1 MKKSYLF
8 LPVLVLLFA
17 FTRVS
22 AQSVTAVADTSE
34 YPYWISMMQDPD
46 ANFYQIQS
54 AFNKYW
60 ENREITKG
68 CGWKPFKRWESLM
81 KDRITIDGRMPAPNE
96 VRDIYNAYMKQF
108 DSPASLAGE
117 WINQGPYQI
126 GGGYEG
132 LGRLNAV
139 AFHPTNP
146 DIVYVGAPAGGLW
159 FTTTGGNEW
168 SSTTDGL
175 PTLGVSAIAIDP
187 VNPSTI
193 FIGTGDRDAGDAPG
207 LGIMKSTDNGATW
220 QTSNTGMGNATV
232 GDLLFDPSDSQT
244 IFAGTN
250 SGFFK
255 SIDGGANWI
264 KKNNGA
270 FKDIALKP
278 GSNTILYGASG
289 GQFYRSTDAGENWFL
304 ITAGLPSGA
313 RGVIAVTP
321 ANPEIVYFL
330 LAKGDNGF
338 RGLYKSENAGLTFT
352 EMSDSPNLMGW
363 SCNGSDAGG
372 QAWYDLAIVADP
384 VDANVIYVGGVNIWK
399 STNGGASWQINGHW
413 YGGCGV
419 AEVHADQ
426 HIFTYNPLNNRIYVG
441 NDGGIYWTENGGSQ
455 WNEIT
460 TGLPITQIYKIGQSA
475 TEEDLVVIGNQDNG
489 TYLLDFDTWMSIGGG
504 DGMECA
510 IDFTNPNYRYTTVYY
525 GAMNRVIGT
534 NASQIAGNG
543 VNGITEEGAWVTPFV
558 MGEDDPNVM
567 FIGYKNVWRSV
578 NIKNPS
584 ASGVKWK
591 KISTINTG
599 NLSVM
604 EQSPV
609 NTDILY
615 AASGGSLYISTNAM
629 QDEPTWMNISSQL
642 LTGASISDIEAS
654 PYEEN
659 TVYIVQ
665 DKQIFKSVDR
675 GINWTEITGGLPD
688 IHFSAIVY
696 YKNSQEGLY
705 AGSDAGI
712 FYKDNSLADWIP
724 FSNGLP
730 SAAKVTEL
738 EIFYDPTSPAGDK
751 IKAGTYGRGLWESDM
766 YVVAPT
772 ADFTVDQPVIPS
784 GCQVAFSDLSFGVPF
799 QWEWSFPGGTPA
811 TSTAKNPAGILYD
824 APGSYDVQLTVTN
837 SAGTHSITKTA
848 YIVVSDTIKPV
859 PGFSASPVAF
869 CDMSQIVQFTDNSK
883 SCPYAWNW
891 SFTPNTIVYENG
903 TDANSQNPQ
912 VRFTETGSYT
922 VTLVALNSNGSR
934 SVTKSNYILAGGY
947 NAPFTEDFES
957 NSFDGRGWTIENPDN
972 LVTWGITTVEGNT
985 PGNNAAWMNLFN
997 YSVPPGRRD
1006 RMVSPPMNFTG
1017 ADPVFMTFDHAYA
1030 NRYTT
1035 VSDSLIVLVSEDC
1048 GENWVRVFA
1057 EGERGEGTLA
1067 TVPKLTTEFFP
1078 AVADDWCSSGWGS
1091 MCAIIDLSAWAN
1103 KPNIKI
1109 AFETYNRFGNN
1120 LFIDNISIAATPE
1133 VGIKSMENQKI
1144 MIYPNPTSGTITV
1157 YSGQKVEDLT
1167 FTLFNAQGSLVYS
1180 HNIQSTSHLSET
1192 LNLGNMPKGVY
1203 LVKIAGN
1210 NTAEQQKL
1218 IIR

>member
-1 MKKSYLF
+1 MKKSYLL
-8 LPVLVLLFA
+8 LPFFVMLIA

-22 AQSVTAVADTSE
+22 AQSITVVADTSE

-46 ANFYQIQS
+46 ANFFQIQS

-68 CGWKPFKRWESLM
+68 CGWKPFKRWESWM
-81 KDRITIDGRMPAPNE
+81 KDRVTVDGRMPAPNE
-96 VRDIYNAYMKQF
+96 VRDTYNTYMKQY
-108 DSPASLAGE
+108 DNPKSLSGE
-117 WINQGPYQI
+117 WINQGPFEI

-207 LGIMKSTDNGATW
+207 LGVMKTTDNGATW
-220 QTSNTGMGNATV
+220 QSSNTGMDNITV
-232 GDLLFDPSDSQT
+232 GDLLFDPTNSQI

-255 SIDGGANWI
+255 SIDGGANWV
-264 KKNNGA
+264 KKNNGS

-278 GSNTILYGASG
+278 GSNTILYGTSG
-289 GQFYRSTDAGENWFL
+289 GQFYRSTDAGENWLL
-304 ITAGLPSGA
+304 ITAGVPSGA

-321 ANPEIVYFL
+321 ADPEIVYFL

-338 RGLYKSENAGLTFT
+338 RGLYKSVNAGLTFT
-352 EMSDSPNLMGW
+352 EMSNSPNLMGW
-363 SCNGSDAGG
+363 SCNGTDSGG

-384 VDANVIYVGGVNIWK
+384 IDANIIYVGGVNIWK
-399 STNGGASWQINGHW
+399 STNGGANWQINGHW
-413 YGGCGV
+413 YGGCSV

-426 HIFTYNPLNNRIYVG
+426 HIFTFNPLNNRIYIG

-455 WNEIT
+455 WIEIT
-460 TGLPITQIYKIGQSA
+460 TGLPITQSYKIGQSA

-489 TYLLDFDTWMSIGGG
+489 TYLLDADTWTSIGGG

-510 IDFTNPNYRYTTVYY
+510 IDFTNPNYRYSTVYY

-534 NASQIAGNG
+534 NAQQIAGNG
-543 VNGITEEGAWVTPFV
+543 VNGITEEGAWVTPFI
-558 MGEDDPNVM
+558 MGEDNANVM

-584 ASGVKWK
+584 ASGVQWK
-591 KISTINTG
+591 KISTINTS
-599 NLSVM
+599 NLSVL

-615 AASGGSLYISTNAM
+615 ASSGGSLYISTNAL
-629 QDEPTWMNISSQL
+629 QDVPTWSNISSQL
-642 LTGASISDIEAS
+642 LSSSSVSDIEAS

-688 IHFSAIVY
+688 IHFSTLVY
-696 YKNSQEGLY
+696 YKNSQEGIY
-705 AGSDAGI
+705 AGSDAGVY
-712 FYKDNSLADWIP
+712 YKDKSLTDWVP
-724 FSNGLP
+724 FLNGLP
-730 SAAKVTEL
+730 AAAKITEL
-738 EIFYDPTSPAGDK
+738 EIYYDPASPAGDK
-751 IKAGTYGRGLWESDM
+751 IKAGTYGRGLWKSDM

-772 ADFTVDQPVIPS
+772 ADFSVDQPVIPS
-784 GCQVAFSDLSFGVPF
+784 GCKVSFTDLSLGTPF
-799 QWEWSFPGGTPA
+799 QWVWAFPGGTPS
-811 TSTAKNPAGILYD
+811 TSTVKNPSEINYD
-824 APGSYDVQLTVTN
+824 APGSYEVQLTVTN
-837 SAGTHSITKTA
+837 SVGANTITKTGFV
-848 YIVVSDTIKPV
+848 VVSDTIKPV
-859 PGFSASPVAF
+859 PGFTALPVAF

-891 SFTPNTIVYENG
+891 SITPNTIVFENG

-922 VTLVALNSNGSR
+922 VTLVALNTNGSR
-934 SVTKSNYILAGGY
+934 SITKSNYILAGGY

-972 LVTWGITTVEGNT
+972 LLTWGITTVEGNT
-985 PGNNAAWMNLFN
+985 PGNNAAWMNFFN

-1006 RMVSPPMNFTG
+1006 RMISPPMNFTG
-1017 ADPVFMTFDHAYA
+1017 SDPVFMTFDHAYA
-1030 NRYTT
+1030 NRYTSA
-1035 VSDSLIVLVSEDC
+1035 SDSLIVLVSEDC

-1109 AFETYNRFGNN
+1109 AFEGYNRFGNN

-1133 VGIKSMENQKI
+1133 VGIKSMKNNKI
-1144 MIYPNPTSGTITV
+1144 MIYPNPTSGSITV

-1167 FTLFNAQGSLVYS
+1167 FTIFNTQGSMVYS
-1180 HNIQSTSHLSET
+1180 HNFKSTSHLSET
-1192 LNLGNMPKGVY
+1192 LNLGNLPKGVY
-1203 LVKIAGN
+1203 FVKIAGN

-1218 IIR
+1218 ILR

>member
-1 MKKSYLF
+1 MKKSYLL
-8 LPVLVLLFA
+8 LPFFVMLIA

-22 AQSVTAVADTSE
+22 AQSITVVADTSE

-46 ANFYQIQS
+46 ANFFQIQS

-68 CGWKPFKRWESLM
+68 CGWKPFKRWESWM
-81 KDRITIDGRMPAPNE
+81 KDRVTVDGRMPAPNE
-96 VRDIYNAYMKQF
+96 VRDTYNTYMKQY
-108 DSPASLAGE
+108 DNPKSLSGE
-117 WINQGPYQI
+117 WINQGPFEI

-207 LGIMKSTDNGATW
+207 LGVMKTTDNGATW
-220 QTSNTGMGNATV
+220 QSSNTGMDNITV
-232 GDLLFDPSDSQT
+232 GDLLFDPTNSQI

-255 SIDGGANWI
+255 SIDGGANWV
-264 KKNNGA
+264 KKNNGS

-278 GSNTILYGASG
+278 GSNTILYGTSG
-289 GQFYRSTDAGENWFL
+289 GQFYRSTDAGENWLL
-304 ITAGLPSGA
+304 ITAGVPSGA

-321 ANPEIVYFL
+321 ADPEIVYFL

-338 RGLYKSENAGLTFT
+338 RGLYKSVNAGLTFT
-352 EMSDSPNLMGW
+352 EMSNSPNLMGW
-363 SCNGSDAGG
+363 SCNGTDSGG

-384 VDANVIYVGGVNIWK
+384 IDANIIYVGGVNIWK
-399 STNGGASWQINGHW
+399 STNGGANWQINGHW
-413 YGGCGV
+413 YGGCNV

-426 HIFTYNPLNNRIYVG
+426 HIFTFNPLNNRIYIG

-455 WNEIT
+455 WIEIT
-460 TGLPITQIYKIGQSA
+460 TGLPITQSYKIGQSA

-489 TYLLDFDTWMSIGGG
+489 TYLLDADTWTSIGGG

-510 IDFTNPNYRYTTVYY
+510 IDFTNPNYRYSTVYY

-534 NASQIAGNG
+534 NAQQIAGNG
-543 VNGITEEGAWVTPFV
+543 VNGITEEGAWVTPFI
-558 MGEDDPNVM
+558 MGEDNANVM

-584 ASGVKWK
+584 ASGVQWK
-591 KISTINTG
+591 KISTINTS
-599 NLSVM
+599 NLSVL

-615 AASGGSLYISTNAM
+615 ASSGGSLYISTNAL
-629 QDEPTWMNISSQL
+629 QDVPTWSNISSQL
-642 LTGASISDIEAS
+642 LSSSSVSDIEAS

-688 IHFSAIVY
+688 IHFSTLVY
-696 YKNSQEGLY
+696 YKNSQEGIY
-705 AGSDAGI
+705 AGSDAGVY
-712 FYKDNSLADWIP
+712 YKDKSLTDWVP
-724 FSNGLP
+724 FLNGLP
-730 SAAKVTEL
+730 AAAKITEL
-738 EIFYDPTSPAGDK
+738 EIYYDPASPAGDK
-751 IKAGTYGRGLWESDM
+751 IKAGTYGRGLWKSDM

-772 ADFTVDQPVIPS
+772 ADFSVDQPVIPS
-784 GCQVAFSDLSFGVPF
+784 GCKVSFTDLSLGTPF
-799 QWEWSFPGGTPA
+799 QWVWAFPGGTPS
-811 TSTAKNPAGILYD
+811 TSTVKNPSEINYD
-824 APGSYDVQLTVTN
+824 APGSYEVQLTVTN
-837 SAGTHSITKTA
+837 SVGANTITKTGFV
-848 YIVVSDTIKPV
+848 VVSDTIKPV
-859 PGFSASPVAF
+859 PGFTALPVAF

-891 SFTPNTIVYENG
+891 SITPNTIVFENG

-922 VTLVALNSNGSR
+922 VTLVALNTNGSR
-934 SVTKSNYILAGGY
+934 SITKSNYILAGGY

-972 LVTWGITTVEGNT
+972 LLTWGITTVEGNT
-985 PGNNAAWMNLFN
+985 PGNNAAWMNFFN

-1006 RMVSPPMNFTG
+1006 RMISPPMNFTG
-1017 ADPVFMTFDHAYA
+1017 SDPVFMTFDHAYA
-1030 NRYTT
+1030 NRYTSA
-1035 VSDSLIVLVSEDC
+1035 SDSLIVLVSEDC

-1109 AFETYNRFGNN
+1109 AFEGYNRFGNN

-1133 VGIKSMENQKI
+1133 VGIKSMKNNKI
-1144 MIYPNPTSGTITV
+1144 MIYPNPTSGSITV

-1167 FTLFNAQGSLVYS
+1167 FTIFNTQGSMVYS
-1180 HNIQSTSHLSET
+1180 HNFKSTSHLSET
-1192 LNLGNMPKGVY
+1192 LNLGNLPKGVY
-1203 LVKIAGN
+1203 FVKIAGN

-1218 IIR
+1218 ILR

>member
-1 MKKSYLF
+1 MLI
-8 LPVLVLLFA
+8 A

-22 AQSVTAVADTSE
+22 AQSITVVADTSE

-46 ANFYQIQS
+46 ANFFQIQS

-68 CGWKPFKRWESLM
+68 CGWKPFKRWESWM
-81 KDRITIDGRMPAPNE
+81 KDRVTVDGRMPAPNE
-96 VRDIYNAYMKQF
+96 VRDTYNTYMKQY
-108 DSPASLAGE
+108 DNPKSLSGE
-117 WINQGPYQI
+117 WINQGPFEI

-207 LGIMKSTDNGATW
+207 LGVMKTTDNGATW
-220 QTSNTGMGNATV
+220 QSSNTGMDNITV
-232 GDLLFDPSDSQT
+232 GDLLFDPTNSQI

-255 SIDGGANWI
+255 SIDGGANWV
-264 KKNNGA
+264 KKNNGS

-278 GSNTILYGASG
+278 GSNTILYGTSG

-304 ITAGLPSGA
+304 ITAGVPSGA

-321 ANPEIVYFL
+321 ADPEIVYFL

-338 RGLYKSENAGLTFT
+338 RGLYKSVNAGLTFT
-352 EMSDSPNLMGW
+352 EMSNSPNLMGW
-363 SCNGSDAGG
+363 SCNGTDSGG

-384 VDANVIYVGGVNIWK
+384 IDANIIYVGGVNIWK
-399 STNGGASWQINGHW
+399 STNGGANWQINGHW
-413 YGGCGV
+413 YGGCSV

-426 HIFTYNPLNNRIYVG
+426 HIFTFNPLNNRIYIG
-441 NDGGIYWTENGGSQ
+441 NDGGIYWTDNGGSQ
-455 WNEIT
+455 WIEIT
-460 TGLPITQIYKIGQSA
+460 TGLPITQSYKIGQSA

-489 TYLLDFDTWMSIGGG
+489 TYLLDADTWTSIGGG

-510 IDFTNPNYRYTTVYY
+510 IDFTNPNYRYSTVYY

-534 NASQIAGNG
+534 NAQQIAGNG

-558 MGEDDPNVM
+558 MGEDNANVM

-584 ASGVKWK
+584 ASGVQWK
-591 KISTINTG
+591 KISTINTS
-599 NLSVM
+599 NLSVL

-615 AASGGSLYISTNAM
+615 ASSGGSLYISTNAL
-629 QDEPTWMNISSQL
+629 QDVPTWSNISSQL
-642 LTGASISDIEAS
+642 LSSSSVSDIEAS

-688 IHFSAIVY
+688 IHFSTLVY
-696 YKNSQEGLY
+696 YKNSQEGIY
-705 AGSDAGI
+705 AGSDAGVY
-712 FYKDNSLADWIP
+712 YKDKSLTDWVP
-724 FSNGLP
+724 FLNGLP
-730 SAAKVTEL
+730 AAAKITEL
-738 EIFYDPTSPAGDK
+738 EIYYDPASPAGDK
-751 IKAGTYGRGLWESDM
+751 IKAGTYGRGLWKSDM

-772 ADFTVDQPVIPS
+772 ADFSVDQPVIPS
-784 GCQVAFSDLSFGVPF
+784 GCKVSFTDLSLGTPF
-799 QWEWSFPGGTPA
+799 QWDWAFPGGTPS
-811 TSTAKNPAGILYD
+811 TSTVKNPSEIKYD
-824 APGSYDVQLTVTN
+824 APGSYEVQLTVTN
-837 SAGTHSITKTA
+837 SVGANTITKTG
-848 YIVVSDTIKPV
+848 YVVVSDTIKPV
-859 PGFSASPVAF
+859 PGFTASPVAF

-891 SFTPNTIVYENG
+891 SITPNTIVFENG

-922 VTLVALNSNGSR
+922 VTLVALNTNGSR
-934 SVTKSNYILAGGY
+934 SITKSNYILAGGY

-972 LVTWGITTVEGNT
+972 LLTWGITTVEGNT
-985 PGNNAAWMNLFN
+985 PGNNAAWMNFFN

-1006 RMVSPPMNFTG
+1006 RMISPPMNFTG
-1017 ADPVFMTFDHAYA
+1017 SDPVFMTFDHAYA
-1030 NRYTT
+1030 NRYTSA
-1035 VSDSLIVLVSEDC
+1035 SDSLIVLVSEDC

-1109 AFETYNRFGNN
+1109 AFEGYNRFGNN

-1133 VGIKSMENQKI
+1133 VGIKSMKNNKI
-1144 MIYPNPTSGTITV
+1144 MIYPNPTSGSITV

-1167 FTLFNAQGSLVYS
+1167 FTIFNTQGSMVYS
-1180 HNIQSTSHLSET
+1180 HNFKSTSHLSET
-1192 LNLGNMPKGVY
+1192 LNLGNLPKGVY
-1203 LVKIAGN
+1203 FVKIAGN

-1218 IIR
+1218 ILR

>member
-1 MKKSYLF
+1 MKKSYLL
-8 LPVLVLLFA
+8 LPFFVMLIA

-22 AQSVTAVADTSE
+22 AQSITVVADTSE

-46 ANFYQIQS
+46 ANFFQIQS

-68 CGWKPFKRWESLM
+68 CGWKPFKRWESWM
-81 KDRITIDGRMPAPNE
+81 KDRVTVDGRMPAPNE
-96 VRDIYNAYMKQF
+96 VRDTYNTYMKQY
-108 DSPASLAGE
+108 DNPKSLSGE
-117 WINQGPYQI
+117 WINQGPFEI

-207 LGIMKSTDNGATW
+207 LGVMKTTDNGATW
-220 QTSNTGMGNATV
+220 QSSNTGMDNITV
-232 GDLLFDPSDSQT
+232 GDLLFDPTNSQI

-255 SIDGGANWI
+255 SIDGGANWV
-264 KKNNGA
+264 KKNNGS

-278 GSNTILYGASG
+278 GSNTILYGTSG
-289 GQFYRSTDAGENWFL
+289 GQFYRSTDAGENWLL
-304 ITAGLPSGA
+304 ITAGVPSGA

-321 ANPEIVYFL
+321 ADPEIVYFL

-338 RGLYKSENAGLTFT
+338 RGLYKSVNAGLTFT
-352 EMSDSPNLMGW
+352 EMSNSPNLMGW
-363 SCNGSDAGG
+363 SCNGTDSGG

-384 VDANVIYVGGVNIWK
+384 IDANIIYVGGVNIWK
-399 STNGGASWQINGHW
+399 STNGGANWQINGHW
-413 YGGCGV
+413 YGGCSV

-426 HIFTYNPLNNRIYVG
+426 HIFTFNPLNNRIYIG
-441 NDGGIYWTENGGSQ
+441 NDGGIYWTDNGGSQ
-455 WNEIT
+455 WIEIT
-460 TGLPITQIYKIGQSA
+460 TGLPITQSYKIGQSA

-489 TYLLDFDTWMSIGGG
+489 TYLLDADTWTSIGGG

-510 IDFTNPNYRYTTVYY
+510 IDFTNPNYRYSTVYY
-525 GAMNRVIGT
+525 GAMNRVIGN
-534 NASQIAGNG
+534 NAQQIAGNG
-543 VNGITEEGAWVTPFV
+543 VNGITEEGAWVTPFI
-558 MGEDDPNVM
+558 MGEDNANVM

-584 ASGVKWK
+584 ASGVQWK
-591 KISTINTG
+591 KISTINTS
-599 NLSVM
+599 NLSVL

-615 AASGGSLYISTNAM
+615 ASSGGSLYISTNAL
-629 QDEPTWMNISSQL
+629 QDVPTWSNISSQL
-642 LTGASISDIEAS
+642 LSSSSVSDIEAS

-688 IHFSAIVY
+688 IHFSTLVY
-696 YKNSQEGLY
+696 YKNSQEGIY
-705 AGSDAGI
+705 AGSDAGVY
-712 FYKDNSLADWIP
+712 YKDKSLTDWVP
-724 FSNGLP
+724 FLNGLP
-730 SAAKVTEL
+730 AAAKITEL
-738 EIFYDPTSPAGDK
+738 EIYYDPASPAGDK
-751 IKAGTYGRGLWESDM
+751 IKAGTYGRGLWKSDM

-772 ADFTVDQPVIPS
+772 ADFSVDQPVIPS
-784 GCQVAFSDLSFGVPF
+784 GCKVSFTDLSLGTPF
-799 QWEWSFPGGTPA
+799 QWVWAFPGGTPS
-811 TSTAKNPAGILYD
+811 TSTVKNPSEINYD
-824 APGSYDVQLTVTN
+824 APGSYEVQLTVTN
-837 SAGTHSITKTA
+837 SVGANTITKTGFV
-848 YIVVSDTIKPV
+848 VVSDTIKPV
-859 PGFSASPVAF
+859 PGFTALPVAF

-891 SFTPNTIVYENG
+891 SITPNTIVFENG

-922 VTLVALNSNGSR
+922 VTLVALNTNGSR
-934 SVTKSNYILAGGY
+934 SITKSNYILAGGY

-972 LVTWGITTVEGNT
+972 LLTWGITTVEGNT
-985 PGNNAAWMNLFN
+985 PGNNAAWMNFFN

-1006 RMVSPPMNFTG
+1006 RMISPPMNFTG
-1017 ADPVFMTFDHAYA
+1017 SDPVFMTFDHAYA
-1030 NRYTT
+1030 NRYTSA
-1035 VSDSLIVLVSEDC
+1035 SDSLIVLVSEDC

-1109 AFETYNRFGNN
+1109 AFEGYNRFGNN

-1133 VGIKSMENQKI
+1133 VGIKSMKNNKI
-1144 MIYPNPTSGTITV
+1144 MIYPNPTSGSITV

-1167 FTLFNAQGSLVYS
+1167 FTIFNTQGSMVYS
-1180 HNIQSTSHLSET
+1180 HNFKSTSHLSET
-1192 LNLGNMPKGVY
+1192 LNLGNLPKGVY
-1203 LVKIAGN
+1203 FVKIAGN

-1218 IIR
+1218 ILR

>member
-1 MKKSYLF
+1 MKKSYLL

-22 AQSVTAVADTSE
+22 AQSVTVVADTSE
-34 YPYWISMMQDPD
+34 YPYWISMMQDPN
-46 ANFYQIQS
+46 ANFFQIQS

-68 CGWKPFKRWESLM
+68 SGWKPFKRWENLM
-81 KDRITIDGRMPAPNE
+81 KDRVTTDGRMPAPDE
-96 VRDIYNAYMKQF
+96 VMNIYNTYMTQY
-108 DSPASLAGE
+108 DNSSSLDGA
-117 WINQGPYQI
+117 WTNQGPFEI

-146 DIVYVGAPAGGLW
+146 DIVYVGAPSGGLW
-159 FTTTGGNEW
+159 FTTTNGNEW

-193 FIGTGDRDAGDAPG
+193 YIGTGDRDAGDAPG
-207 LGIMKSTDNGATW
+207 LGVMKSTDNGATW
-220 QTSNTGMGNATV
+220 QMSNTGMGNATV
-232 GDLLFDPSDSQT
+232 GDLLFEPSNPEI

-255 SIDGGANWI
+255 SIDGGANWS

-270 FKDIALKP
+270 FKDIDIKP
-278 GSNTILYGASG
+278 GTNNILYGTSG

-321 ANPEIVYFL
+321 ADPEIVYFL
-330 LAKGDNGF
+330 LAKGDNSF
-338 RGLYKSENAGLTFT
+338 RGLYKSVNAGLTFT
-352 EMSDSPNLMGW
+352 EMSNSPNLMGW
-363 SCNGSDAGG
+363 SCNGSDGGG

-426 HIFTYNPLNNRIYVG
+426 HIFTFNPLNNRIYIG
-441 NDGGIYWTENGGSQ
+441 NDGGIYWTDNGGSQ

-460 TGLPITQIYKIGQSA
+460 TGLPITQSYKIGQSA

-489 TYLLDFDTWMSIGGG
+489 TYLLDFDTWISIGGG

-534 NASQIAGNG
+534 NGSQIAGNG

-558 MGEDDPNVM
+558 MGEDNPNVM

-591 KISTINTG
+591 KISTINTS

-615 AASGGSLYISTNAM
+615 ASSGGSLFISTNAM
-629 QDEPTWMNISSQL
+629 QDEPTWTNISSQL
-642 LTGASISDIEAS
+642 LSGSTISDMEAS

-665 DKQIFKSVDR
+665 DKKIYKSTDR
-675 GINWTEITGGLPD
+675 GISWTDITGGLPD
-688 IHFSAIVY
+688 IHFSALVY

-712 FYKDNSLADWIP
+712 YYKDKSLADWIP
-724 FSNGLP
+724 FTNGLP
-730 SAAKVTEL
+730 AAAKITEL
-738 EIFYDPTSPAGDK
+738 EIYYDPTSPAGDK
-751 IKAGTYGRGLWESDM
+751 IKAGTYGRGLWKSDM
-766 YVVAPT
+766 YVVMPT
-772 ADFTVDQPVIPS
+772 ADFTIDQPVIPS
-784 GCQVAFSDLSFGVPF
+784 GCSVGFKDLSFGVPF

-811 TSTAKNPAGILYD
+811 TSTDKNPAGILYN
-824 APGSYDVQLTVTN
+824 APGSYNVQLTVTN
-837 SAGTHSITKTA
+837 TAGTHSITKPGFV
-848 YIVVSDTIKPV
+848 VVSDTIKPV

-869 CDMSQIVQFTDNSK
+869 CDMSQIVQFNDNSE

-891 SFTPNTIVYENG
+891 SITPNTVVYENG

-912 VRFTETGSYT
+912 VRFTQTGSYT

-934 SVTKSNYILAGGY
+934 SITKSNYILAGGY
-947 NAPFTEDFES
+947 NAPFNEDFES
-957 NSFDGRGWTIENPDN
+957 NSFDGRGWTVENPDN
-972 LVTWGITTVEGNT
+972 LVTWGITAVEGNT

-1006 RMVSPPMNFTG
+1006 RLISPPMNFTG
-1017 ADPVFMTFDHAYA
+1017 ASPVFMTFDHAYA

-1035 VSDSLIVLVSEDC
+1035 VSDSLIVLISEDC

-1091 MCAIIDLSAWAN
+1091 MCAIIDLTAWAN

-1120 LFIDNISIAATPE
+1120 LYIDNISIAATPE
-1133 VGIKSMENQKI
+1133 VGIKSVENQKI
-1144 MIYPNPTSGTITV
+1144 MIYPNPTSGSITV

-1167 FTLFNAQGSLVYS
+1167 FTLYNAQGSLVYS
-1180 HNIQSTSHLSET
+1180 HSIKSTPSLSET
-1192 LNLGNMPKGVY
+1192 LNFGNLPKGVY
-1203 LVKIAGN
+1203 LVKITGT
-1210 NTAEQQKL
+1210 NTSEQQKL
-1218 IIR
+1218 VIR